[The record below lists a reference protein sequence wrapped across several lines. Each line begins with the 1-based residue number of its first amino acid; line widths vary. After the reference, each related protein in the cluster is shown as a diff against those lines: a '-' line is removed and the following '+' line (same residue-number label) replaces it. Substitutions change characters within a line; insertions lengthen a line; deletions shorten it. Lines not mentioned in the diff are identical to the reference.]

1 MFRGER
7 AACPQPRSGE
17 AAPKRRFWLKMRRRR
32 RIRRDLRA
40 AGAARITG
48 TMDVTGKSE
57 QAFRTIGEVAESLDL
72 PPHVLRF
79 WETRFKELEPVKR
92 AGGRRYYR
100 PRDVELVMAL
110 RHLLYG
116 QGYTI
121 KGVQRILKEQGARAV
136 VESLRAGRFQPGFA
150 AAPDE
155 EARQEDA
162 QDGALDRIRRRLA
175 SRGAAGFAAARA
187 RAGVR
192 AGGRGARS
200 ARRSSRCAA
209 TYAASHR
216 RGALA
221 RSLGSRR
228 GRRAPLAAR
237 AGRSRRVP
245 PPAVAHNEMKTR
257 RRRCHRARGPL

>member
-1 MFRGER
+1 
-7 AACPQPRSGE
+7 
-17 AAPKRRFWLKMRRRR
+17 
-32 RIRRDLRA
+32 
-40 AGAARITG
+40 
-48 TMDVTGKSE
+48 MDVTGKSE

-136 VESLRAGRFQPGFA
+136 VESVRAGRFQPGFA

-162 QDGALDRIRRRLA
+162 QDEALDE
-175 SRGAAGFAAARA
+175 SAAA
-187 RAGVR
+187 
-192 AGGRGARS
+192 
-200 ARRSSRCAA
+200 
-209 TYAASHR
+209 
-216 RGALA
+216 
-221 RSLGSRR
+221 
-228 GRRAPLAAR
+228 
-237 AGRSRRVP
+237 SRRVEPDLP
-245 PPAVAHNEMKTR
+245 PPAQEQAFVLEAEALPPLVVRPDTPPPMQLPTVA
-257 RRRCHRARGPL
+257 GPLREASGLDEEDARCLRLALADLAECRRLLLLTSK

>member
-1 MFRGER
+1 
-7 AACPQPRSGE
+7 
-17 AAPKRRFWLKMRRRR
+17 
-32 RIRRDLRA
+32 
-40 AGAARITG
+40 
-48 TMDVTGKSE
+48 MDVTGKSE

-162 QDGALDRIRRRLA
+162 QDEALDE
-175 SRGAAGFAAARA
+175 SAAA
-187 RAGVR
+187 
-192 AGGRGARS
+192 
-200 ARRSSRCAA
+200 
-209 TYAASHR
+209 
-216 RGALA
+216 
-221 RSLGSRR
+221 
-228 GRRAPLAAR
+228 
-237 AGRSRRVP
+237 SRRVEPDLP
-245 PPAVAHNEMKTR
+245 PPAQVRAFVPEAEALAPLVVRPDTSPPMQLPTVA
-257 RRRCHRARGPL
+257 GPLREASGLDEEDARRLRLALADLTECRRLLLLTSK

>member
-1 MFRGER
+1 MFRGEG
-7 AACPQPRSGE
+7 APCPQPRPGE
-17 AAPKRRFWLKMRRRR
+17 DAPKRRFWLKMRRRR
-32 RIRRDLRA
+32 RIRHDLRA
-40 AGAARITG
+40 AAAARITG

-136 VESLRAGRFQPGFA
+136 VESVRAGRFQPGVA
-150 AAPDE
+150 GAPEE
-155 EARQEDA
+155 EARQDDA
-162 QDGALDRIRRRLA
+162 QDDVAEETVA
-175 SRGAAGFAAARA
+175 
-187 RAGVR
+187 V
-192 AGGRGARS
+192 
-200 ARRSSRCAA
+200 
-209 TYAASHR
+209 
-216 RGALA
+216 
-221 RSLGSRR
+221 
-228 GRRAPLAAR
+228 P
-237 AGRSRRVP
+237 RRVEPPDLP
-245 PPAVAHNEMKTR
+245 PPARERAFAPEAEAPAPRVVRPDPPPPMQLPAIVA
-257 RRRCHRARGPL
+257 GPLREAGGLDEEDARRLRLALADLAECRRLLLLTSK

>member
-1 MFRGER
+1 MMG
-7 AACPQPRSGE
+7 
-17 AAPKRRFWLKMRRRR
+17 
-32 RIRRDLRA
+32 
-40 AGAARITG
+40 
-48 TMDVTGKSE
+48 VTDKGE

-155 EARQEDA
+155 EARQD
-162 QDGALDRIRRRLA
+162 DALDESAVA
-175 SRGAAGFAAARA
+175 SRRMEPPD
-187 RAGVR
+187 
-192 AGGRGARS
+192 
-200 ARRSSRCAA
+200 
-209 TYAASHR
+209 
-216 RGALA
+216 L
-221 RSLGSRR
+221 
-228 GRRAPLAAR
+228 
-237 AGRSRRVP
+237 P
-245 PPAVAHNEMKTR
+245 PPAQEPAFAPEAEVLAPVVVRPAAPPPMQLPTVA
-257 RRRCHRARGPL
+257 GPLREASGLDEEDARRLRLALADLAECRRLLLLTSK

>member
-17 AAPKRRFWLKMRRRR
+17 AAPKKRFWLKMRRRR
-32 RIRRDLRA
+32 RISRDLRA

-155 EARQEDA
+155 EARQVDA
-162 QDGALDRIRRRLA
+162 QDGALDESAAASR

-200 ARRSSRCAA
+200 GRRSSRCAA
-209 TYAASHR
+209 ACAASHR
-216 RGALA
+216 GGALA
-221 RSLGSRR
+221 RSLGSGR

-245 PPAVAHNEMKTR
+245 PPAVAHIEMKTR

>member
-1 MFRGER
+1 
-7 AACPQPRSGE
+7 
-17 AAPKRRFWLKMRRRR
+17 
-32 RIRRDLRA
+32 
-40 AGAARITG
+40 
-48 TMDVTGKSE
+48 MDVTGKSE

-155 EARQEDA
+155 ETRQRE
-162 QDGALDRIRRRLA
+162 ALDE
-175 SRGAAGFAAARA
+175 SAAAS
-187 RAGVR
+187 V
-192 AGGRGARS
+192 
-200 ARRSSRCAA
+200 
-209 TYAASHR
+209 HVEPPD
-216 RGALA
+216 L
-221 RSLGSRR
+221 
-228 GRRAPLAAR
+228 
-237 AGRSRRVP
+237 P
-245 PPAVAHNEMKTR
+245 PPAQEPTFAPAAEALAPLVVRPDAPPPMQLPTVA
-257 RRRCHRARGPL
+257 GPLRDASGLGEEDARRLRLALADLAECRRLLLLTSK